1 MFAFSQ
7 IDPRTNGQVTDMEVP
22 LSRYL
27 GAAAAEG
34 QNDSMFNSVRQW
46 REMSLESSDP
56 AGKILQPEE
65 ANKTYGLPG
74 LKWDKPVK
82 ENVASLMN
90 TRHQAALDRAYFLS
104 QDNHTLVAGALGMGT
119 QMMSAMMNPLDLGAM
134 FIPFV
139 GEAKTANVLGRGT
152 LRTAIARGLISHE
165 AFAEAIPRG
174 TELARSVV
182 QGGAYMG
189 MAQTPIIANRMAEGG
204 PGPGLQDLESIG
216 MGSIFAAGMHL
227 GISGAAR
234 AFKFLDPG
242 TREAAFKKAVDDFA
256 KGQDTDVS
264 DIAKVGMEPEKP
276 VAVAWKDESGVVHKG
291 SLGEIHPSLRERLH
305 QEGVAGLGEL
315 GEDGFIT
322 NHGNFL
328 NREEAFNLVFP
339 DQQGQAFI
347 DTPETGKLTAEDFN
361 LVKKSE
367 LDSIQMSGVDEVN
380 FGTSTRL
387 AKAGDVE
394 GLTKYLIAH
403 GAPGDSAA
411 REYALAWIEKERT
424 KDPTKLNA
432 IQARENGFSKQE
444 GKILSQPVIE
454 EKQGH
459 SITPEDAEIAQVKED
474 AAELRRQLEE
484 AAKESGMEV
493 GEPQITAKVP
503 EPGDKTSAVEKIVNK
518 PISRR
523 GFLGILGKAIAA
535 MQTPGGALELL
546 KSPTKEIAKI
556 PKSIHTLLSYDA
568 SDFSQAMYD
577 FIKGTKKLSDLSED
591 EKMELFGGSDAESL
605 SSWISKGDESVF
617 SEIDPPNK
625 IEAKELLEQGLLEQG
640 ASKEDLLNLTES
652 DWDALIKSG
661 YDTGL
666 VSDLW
671 RVKHHVTQDI
681 KKILVELPEGIDL
694 ENTPVDEDFFN
705 KVKFLS
711 EEDTSKSSE
720 KLLGDIKSRLSG
732 LFISLPK
739 IRLKEISDKVS
750 ESVNK
755 VTEALPKSSEDHL
768 AFVKQKG
775 KLGKQGFY
783 TIKDPRISGFSMQVE
798 PDKITLVNLSVAEK
812 GKGLGGEIIE
822 RVKKLADEQNLPVE
836 LIAHPDTPEMQQK
849 LDSFYKK
856 HGFVEGENRTWRY
869 EPEKVVAVAFKR
881 GEKIYA
887 GKPGEIHGDLEEQ
900 HGIFD
905 EKNSIAGFMTN
916 RDRFVNREEAA
927 QLSNK
932 KGSHDLGGLDATQLS
947 KEAYEK
953 VYGKP
958 ATDSI
963 KAAADCLKKKIL

>member
-46 REMSLESSDP
+46 RELSLESSDP

-74 LKWDKPVK
+74 LKWDRPVK

-104 QDNHTLVAGALGMGT
+104 QDNHSLAAGVLGMGT
-119 QMMSAMMNPLDLGAM
+119 QMASAMMNPLDLGAM

-139 GEAKTANVLGRGT
+139 GEAKTANVLGRGA

-216 MGSIFAAGMHL
+216 MGSLFAAGMHL
-227 GISGAAR
+227 GIGGAAR

-242 TREAAFKKAVDDFA
+242 TKEAAFKKAVDDFA

-276 VAVAWKDESGVVHKG
+276 VAVAWKDESGVVHQG
-291 SLGEIHPSLRERLH
+291 ALGEIHPSLRERLH
-305 QEGVAGLGEL
+305 QEGTAGLGEL

-328 NREEAFNLVFP
+328 NREEAAKLVGVDKP
-339 DQQGQAFI
+339 
-347 DTPETGKLTAEDFN
+347 
-361 LVKKSE
+361 

-403 GAPGDSAA
+403 GAPGDAAA

-424 KDPTKLNA
+424 KDPTKLNT
-432 IQARENGFSKQE
+432 IQARENGFAKQE

-459 SITPEDAEIAQVKED
+459 SPTPEDAEIAQVKED
-474 AAELRRQLEE
+474 VAELRRQLEE

-493 GEPQITAKVP
+493 GESQIKEKVVSVAFKKGKKIYAGK
-503 EPGDKTSAVEKIVNK
+503 PG
-518 PISRR
+518 
-523 GFLGILGKAIAA
+523 
-535 MQTPGGALELL
+535 EL
-546 KSPTKEIAKI
+546 
-556 PKSIHTLLSYDA
+556 H
-568 SDFSQAMYD
+568 
-577 FIKGTKKLSDLSED
+577 SDLEEEHGIFD
-591 EKMELFGGSDAESL
+591 EKNSIAGFMTDSGRFVDREEAALLMSKKGVHELGGLDATQL
-605 SSWISKGDESVF
+605 
-617 SEIDPPNK
+617 
-625 IEAKELLEQGLLEQG
+625 
-640 ASKEDLLNLTES
+640 SKETYE
-652 DWDALIKSG
+652 KVYG
-661 YDTGL
+661 
-666 VSDLW
+666 
-671 RVKHHVTQDI
+671 KQD
-681 KKILVELPEGIDL
+681 P
-694 ENTPVDEDFFN
+694 
-705 KVKFLS
+705 
-711 EEDTSKSSE
+711 
-720 KLLGDIKSRLSG
+720 
-732 LFISLPK
+732 
-739 IRLKEISDKVS
+739 
-750 ESVNK
+750 
-755 VTEALPKSSEDHL
+755 L

-783 TIKDPRISGFSMQVE
+783 TIKDPRVSGFSMQVE
-798 PDKITLVNLSVAEK
+798 SDKITLVNLSVAEK

-822 RVKKLADEQNLPVE
+822 RVKKLADEQGKPVE
-836 LIAHPDTPEMQQK
+836 LIAYADNPFLQEK
-849 LDSFYKK
+849 LNKFYET
-856 HGFVEGENRTWRY
+856 HGFKKIEAITEEGESQVYMY
-869 EPEKVVAVAFKR
+869 ERLFNEEVA
-881 GEKIYA
+881 GEKIERAAYRHNIT
-887 GKPGEIHGDLEEQ
+887 GEIYYGEPGQPHFMFYDTMPGVDPKDDFEELT
-900 HGIFD
+900 
-905 EKNSIAGFMTN
+905 NYTRGFLT
-916 RDRFVNREEAA
+916 
-927 QLSNK
+927 NK
-932 KGSHDLGGLDATQLS
+932 KKFLTEEESQKFHNITNVGQMTEAKKFFEEHPPLEVEPPPGTPFTAEEGYIKATKLEL
-947 KEAYEK
+947 KEDEFN
-953 VYGKP
+953 P